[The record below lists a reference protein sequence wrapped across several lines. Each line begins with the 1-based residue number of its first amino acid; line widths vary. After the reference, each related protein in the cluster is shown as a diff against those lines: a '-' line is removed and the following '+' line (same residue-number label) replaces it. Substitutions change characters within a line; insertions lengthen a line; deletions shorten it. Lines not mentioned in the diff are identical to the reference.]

1 MKESYGETKPFFDV
15 ILEQF
20 SEFFGNILEQ
30 VEELAIPL
38 EDKVKL
44 AAELMQ
50 AAVPIDNISETALT
64 FPEPLE
70 GEAEVEEISWLKKP
84 RSGMGVDIGPTV
96 LVAHAS
102 TIAMQAVFHIQTA
115 ILAMN
120 KAVVSGGG
128 SVPADVLAFK
138 LNIYSAA
145 RSNLLEALELL
156 AAVNRPSDKRFPS
169 IIPPVPQPLEGLSAD
184 ELIAR
189 ADMRAEQAMS
199 ETLQANSRLDLAKMK
214 FREYGKGDAAAQVQ
228 SAKDLFDIACDQLKV
243 GIMGSI
249 PDDDEELQALKN
261 DA

>member
-1 MKESYGETKPFFDV
+1 MNGSSGEPKSFWDAM
-15 ILEQF
+15 IGHF
-20 SEFFGNILEQ
+20 SDFFGSILDQ
-30 VEELAIPL
+30 VEDMDLPL

-44 AAELMQ
+44 AANLME
-50 AAVPIDNISETALT
+50 AAVPIDIPENPLALVN
-64 FPEPLE
+64 LD
-70 GEAEVEEISWLKKP
+70 AEEEEMLLWQ
-84 RSGMGVDIGPTV
+84 RTGGGMGVDIGPTV

-128 SVPADVLAFK
+128 NVPADVLAFK

-145 RSNLLEALELL
+145 RTNLLDALELL
-156 AAVNRPSDKRFPS
+156 SAVNGPSDRRFPS
-169 IIPPVPQPLEGLSAD
+169 IIPPVPQPLEGLTAD

-189 ADMRAEQAMS
+189 ADIRAEQAMS

-214 FREYGKGDAAAQVQ
+214 FREYGNGDAASQVQ

-249 PDDDEELQALKN
+249 PDAEVVAADEKK
-261 DA
+261 